1 MRERRVSVSP
11 PFLPSFP
18 HVVPPP
24 LKVLQPSHII
34 GYRLILVYSLRYIYM
49 CKLCKPR
56 NKGKCLKLKGT
67 GLKDISYSFN
77 RSINVIYQSNMIF
90 IIIMLCQRE
99 GFKKK
104 FSHWRGGGAV
114 KTFYSASTLFVF
126 TFSNCHFVC

>member
-1 MRERRVSVSP
+1 
-11 PFLPSFP
+11 
-18 HVVPPP
+18 
-24 LKVLQPSHII
+24 
-34 GYRLILVYSLRYIYM
+34 M

-104 FSHWRGGGAV
+104 ILTLTGWWGSQNILFSFHPFC
-114 KTFYSASTLFVF
+114 FYLL
-126 TFSNCHFVC
+126 